1 MSARKTDLIGRVLA
15 PFDVL
20 LTAAVVVVTLEV
32 LVEVVCRYVLQ
43 MPLAWGAEVSQTL
56 LVWITFIGAA
66 LALYRGEHMVISL
79 LVNKAPS
86 PALRRTVL
94 AIGHLA
100 VLAFLVLGF
109 WAGCQVVE
117 RTWSMRTT
125 TLQIPAG
132 ILYLAFPFGCLL
144 MILVAVRDF
153 ARIWK
158 E

>member
-1 MSARKTDLIGRVLA
+1 MAERKTDLLGRVLS
-15 PFDVL
+15 PFDIL
-20 LTAAVVVVTLEV
+20 LTAGVVVITLEV
-32 LVEVVCRYVLQ
+32 LVEVAFRYVLQ
-43 MPLAWGAEVSQTL
+43 KPLAWGAEVSQTL

-79 LVNKAPS
+79 LVNKLSS
-86 PALRRTVL
+86 PRARRAVL
-94 AIGHLA
+94 ALGHLT

-109 WAGCQVVE
+109 WAGWLVVD

-132 ILYLAFPFGCLL
+132 VLYLAFPSGCLL
-144 MILVAVRDF
+144 MIIVALRDLVQV
-153 ARIWK
+153 WK